1 MIKGQSS
8 EITEHLHYWI
18 QILIEEFERA
28 ISSPLDNSD
37 GYPLAR
43 FHRRLTATFFVL
55 NSKGKSSDR
64 ETLREFFSD
73 IVVPV
78 ENKLF
83 KGRIEAKDIN
93 ERLLHYMCLM
103 GFELDNMCL
112 VLELSEEQVIL
123 QMKTLSLNSEYEKG
137 LKNKYNQEISRL
149 NRAFQLKFE
158 KPFLGINPFGQLM
171 KELLSREESQVLEFK
186 SSLNRDMS
194 TSANF
199 KSKIT
204 RMAVIK
210 TIAAFL
216 NDRGGNLLIGVD
228 DNKNI
233 LGIENDMKEFDVDKY
248 QLGLLD
254 LLKDYLVPYIPHLLT
269 LDSQPYENKFVAVVS
284 VNPSKEPTHVVSPAN
299 QREPNE
305 PGMFFVRDGNRTIEL
320 KGSDKEAFI
329 KSRF

>member
-55 NSKGKSSDR
+55 NSKGKPSDR

-73 IVVPV
+73 IVVAV

-112 VLELSEEQVIL
+112 KSPMRLITASIL
-123 QMKTLSLNSEYEKG
+123 
-137 LKNKYNQEISRL
+137 
-149 NRAFQLKFE
+149 
-158 KPFLGINPFGQLM
+158 
-171 KELLSREESQVLEFK
+171 
-186 SSLNRDMS
+186 
-194 TSANF
+194 
-199 KSKIT
+199 
-204 RMAVIK
+204 RMAARSNVFGFP
-210 TIAAFL
+210 TP
-216 NDRGGNLLIGVD
+216 LIF
-228 DNKNI
+228 K
-233 LGIENDMKEFDVDKY
+233 
-248 QLGLLD
+248 
-254 LLKDYLVPYIPHLLT
+254 
-269 LDSQPYENKFVAVVS
+269 
-284 VNPSKEPTHVVSPAN
+284 
-299 QREPNE
+299 
-305 PGMFFVRDGNRTIEL
+305 
-320 KGSDKEAFI
+320 
-329 KSRF
+329 

>member
-8 EITEHLHYWI
+8 EITEHLHYWV

-55 NSKGKSSDR
+55 NSKGKPSDR

-73 IVVPV
+73 IVVLV

-83 KGRIEAKDIN
+83 KGRIEAKDVN

-149 NRAFQLKFE
+149 NKAFQLKFE
-158 KPFLGINPFGQLM
+158 KPFVGINPFGQLM

-204 RMAVIK
+204 RMAAIK

-233 LGIENDMKEFDVDKY
+233 LGIENDMKAFDVDKY

-254 LLKDYLVPYIPHLLT
+254 LLKSYLVPYIPHLLT
-269 LDSQPYENKFVAVVS
+269 LHSQPYENKFVAVVS
-284 VNPSKEPTHVVSPAN
+284 VNPSKEPTHVVSPAS

>member
-1 MIKGQSS
+1 MIKGPSG

-18 QILIEEFERA
+18 QMLIEEFEQA

-43 FHRRLTATFFVL
+43 FHRRLASTFFIL
-55 NSKGKSSDR
+55 NNEGKSSDK

-73 IVVPV
+73 IAAPV

-83 KGRIEAKDIN
+83 KGRIKAKDTN

-103 GFELDNMCL
+103 GFELDNMSL
-112 VLELSEEQVIL
+112 VLGLSEEQVIY
-123 QMKTLSLNSEYEKG
+123 QIKSLSLNGEYEDG

-149 NRAFQLKFE
+149 NKAYQLKFE
-158 KPFLGINPFGQLM
+158 KPFEGIKTFGKLI

-186 SSLNRDMS
+186 SSLNREIS
-194 TSANF
+194 EPANF

-233 LGIENDMKEFDVDKY
+233 LGIEDDMSTFDVDKY

-254 LLKDYLVPYIPHLLT
+254 LVKDYLNPHVPHLLT
-269 LDSQPYENKFVAVVS
+269 LDSQPYENRIVTLVS
-284 VNPSKEPTHVVSPAN
+284 VRPSTEPIHVVPPGN
-299 QREPNE
+299 RRELDE
-305 PGMFFVRDGNRTIEL
+305 LGMFFVRDGNRTIEL
-320 KGSDKEAFI
+320 KGSDKAAFI
-329 KSRF
+329 RSRF